1 MSQQQIVFYTVI
13 NPLPGNNSFSNKPR
27 YCHKTIIS
35 PIYCPKGPF
44 IFPKKSFVFPISAL
58 SKQCY
63 VMTVAGNFE
72 CHKVT
77 ISFLIVPQA
86 IIRKFGLHNLKFLY

>member
-58 SKQCY
+58 SP
-63 VMTVAGNFE
+63 
-72 CHKVT
+72 
-77 ISFLIVPQA
+77 SFS
-86 IIRKFGLHNLKFLY
+86 KFPSALCPLPLGRH